1 MKHIVISTVF
11 LILSI
16 SFFFGILAFAEWNIN
31 PYYWDVW
38 TRILGSFMFFSAFV
52 FWVVFVI
59 NYIIDECN
67 KNKT

>member
-31 PYYWDVW
+31 PYLWDVG
-38 TRILGSFMFFSAFV
+38 TRVLGSFMFFCAFV

-67 KNKT
+67 KKEA